1 MTKTWISIVI
11 IMLLG
16 FMLLWAVDAKEQ
28 AKPLKINGYTISGP
42 YGHKNLSIYLVHGE
56 DKLLGKNIITLE
68 EALKQ
73 KKIQVQE
80 TGSVGQLVLNNIS
93 GDVNIYIQS
102 GDIVR
107 GGKQDRTIKHDCILD
122 IHSRKLSIN
131 SYCVESGRW
140 QQRGKESTGYFS
152 SSSNQIASRRQKLA
166 VKYYG
171 NQSEVWNEVANTQDK
186 LSHNVGKSVR
196 AAPSASSLELT
207 LENKEVKKNT
217 QEYTSALSNIMQKK
231 KKIVGFVFAINGK
244 INSADIYG
252 SRDLFRQL
260 WPKLLKAAAT
270 EALAEWQ
277 KDKYFTAPTD
287 QEIARFFK
295 KAREGAKKKQTDA
308 HGTTIITRDG
318 KTAVSFETFMKD
330 AKDAVHINYINR
342 EGLKPFS
349 ATPRNSSRQFNI
361 QQQQIQERSNQ
372 R

>member
-1 MTKTWISIVI
+1 MTKTWISIGI

-16 FMLLWAVDAKEQ
+16 FMLIWAANAKEQ
-28 AKPLKINGYTISGP
+28 AKPPKIDGYTISGP
-42 YGHKNLSIYLVHGE
+42 YEHKNLSIYLVHGK
-56 DKLLGKNIITLE
+56 DKIANKKFITLE

-73 KKIQVQE
+73 KKVQVQE
-80 TGSVGQLVLNNIS
+80 TGNVGQLVLNNIA

-122 IHSRKLSIN
+122 KHSRKLNID

-140 QQRGKESTGYFS
+140 QQRGKESAGYFS

-171 NQSEVWNEVANTQDK
+171 NQSEVWSEVANTQNK
-186 LSHNVGKSVR
+186 LSHNLGKSVR
-196 AAPSASSLELT
+196 APQSASSLELT
-207 LENKEVKKNT
+207 LENKEVKKNS
-217 QEYTSALSNIMQKK
+217 QEYIKALSNIIEKK
-231 KKIVGFVFAINGK
+231 KNVLGFVFAINGK

-260 WPKLLKAAAT
+260 WPKLLKASAT
-270 EALAEWQ
+270 EALVEWQ
-277 KDKYFTAPTD
+277 KDKKFNSPT
-287 QEIARFFK
+287 EKVIARFFK
-295 KAREGAKKKQTDA
+295 NAKQGAVKKQTDN
-308 HGTTIITRDG
+308 HGTTIVTRDG
-318 KTAVSFETFMKD
+318 KVIMSFETFLKD

-342 EGLKPFS
+342 EDLKPF
-349 ATPRNSSRQFNI
+349 AGPNQNSPGRFNI
-361 QQQQIQERSNQ
+361 QQRQIQERIDQ